1 MKKILSLIL
10 CVFLISGC
18 SKASTNHIKKDSSL
32 SGINEITYEQLQD
45 KLDSDE
51 LFVLYIGR
59 PDCGDCREFE
69 PILNSYLEEN
79 EGTYLYYF
87 NIKKIRDASRKEDA
101 TKEEKELYENISKEL
116 GIKWTPVLKLVNK
129 GETISEYTY
138 LSEEYYEI
146 KDSKK
151 KEQAKEKYIKDFK
164 TWMSNIYE

>member
-59 PDCGDCREFE
+59 PACGDCREFE
-69 PILNSYLEEN
+69 PILN
-79 EGTYLYYF
+79 
-87 NIKKIRDASRKEDA
+87 
-101 TKEEKELYENISKEL
+101 
-116 GIKWTPVLKLVNK
+116 
-129 GETISEYTY
+129 
-138 LSEEYYEI
+138 
-146 KDSKK
+146 
-151 KEQAKEKYIKDFK
+151 
-164 TWMSNIYE
+164 

>member
-1 MKKILSLIL
+1 M
-10 CVFLISGC
+10 V
-18 SKASTNHIKKDSSL
+18 NH
-32 SGINEITYEQLQD
+32 

-87 NIKKIRDASRKEDA
+87 NIKEIRDASKKEDA
-101 TKEEKELYENISKEL
+101 TKEEKKLYENISKEL
-116 GIKWTPVLKLVNK
+116 DIKWTPVLKLVNK

-146 KDSKK
+146 KGSKK
-151 KEQAKEKYIKDFK
+151 KEQAKEKYIDDFK
-164 TWMSNIYE
+164 DWMSNIYE

>member
-18 SKASTNHIKKDSSL
+18 SKASTNHIKKDLSL

-87 NIKKIRDASRKEDA
+87 NIKEIRDASKKEDA
-101 TKEEKELYENISKEL
+101 TKEEKKLYENISKE
-116 GIKWTPVLKLVNK
+116 
-129 GETISEYTY
+129 
-138 LSEEYYEI
+138 YYEI
-146 KDSKK
+146 KGSKK
-151 KEQAKEKYIKDFK
+151 KEQAKEKYIDDFK
-164 TWMSNIYE
+164 DWMSNIYE

>member
-18 SKASTNHIKKDSSL
+18 SKASTNHIKKDLSL

-69 PILNSYLEEN
+69 PILNEN
-79 EGTYLYYF
+79 EVTYLYYF
-87 NIKKIRDASRKEDA
+87 NIKEIRDASKKEDA
-101 TKEEKELYENISKEL
+101 TKEEKKLYENISKEL
-116 GIKWTPVLKLVNK
+116 DIKWTPVLKLVNK

-146 KDSKK
+146 KGSKK
-151 KEQAKEKYIKDFK
+151 KEQAKEKYIDDFK
-164 TWMSNIYE
+164 DWMSNIYE

>member
-18 SKASTNHIKKDSSL
+18 SKASTNHIKKDLSL

-87 NIKKIRDASRKEDA
+87 NIKEIRDAS
-101 TKEEKELYENISKEL
+101 SKEL

-146 KDSKK
+146 KGSKK
-151 KEQAKEKYIKDFK
+151 KEQAKEKYIDDFK
-164 TWMSNIYE
+164 DWMSNIYE

>member
-1 MKKILSLIL
+1 MKKLLSLIL
-10 CVFLISGC
+10 CLFMISGC
-18 SKASTNHIKKDSSL
+18 QQASTNHIEKDSSL
-32 SGINEITYEQLQD
+32 SGIHEITYEQLQK
-45 KLDSDE
+45 KLKSDE

-69 PILNSYLEEN
+69 PILTSYLEEN
-79 EGTYLYYF
+79 EGTYIYYL
-87 NIKKIRDASRKEDA
+87 NIKTFRDASKKEDA
-101 TKEEKELYENISKEL
+101 TQEEKDFYENIREEL
-116 GIKWTPVLKLVNK
+116 DFKWTPILKLVNK
-129 GETISEYTY
+129 GETINEYNY

>member
-18 SKASTNHIKKDSSL
+18 SKASTNHINKDASL
-32 SGINEITYEQLQD
+32 SAINEITYEQLQD
-45 KLDSDE
+45 KLNSDE

-69 PILNSYLEEN
+69 PILNSYLKEN
-79 EGTYLYYF
+79 KGTYLYYF
-87 NIKKIRDASRKEDA
+87 NTKEIRDASKKEDA
-101 TKEEKELYENISKEL
+101 TKKEKELYEKISKEL
-116 GIKWTPVLKLVNK
+116 DIKWTPVLKLVNK

-146 KDSKK
+146 KDSEK
-151 KEQAKEKYIKDFK
+151 KEQAKEKYIDDFK